1 MKYFLIIWMVLMVR
15 PGISQAKLAFRDGHM
30 KQERPAAQQKAAN
43 RDKPLKGARM
53 AKMADRLARAK
64 MARSAFI
71 TKQLDLTPAQN
82 EKFWPLYNK
91 YQDELLAAQAEKRR
105 NNLNPSADNKD
116 KFAIEYKIIDI
127 KAHYNAEF
135 LKIMPPEKVNMIYKS
150 EEQFRDELIKQLR
163 DRKEE
168 ANN

>member
-1 MKYFLIIWMVLMVR
+1 MKYYLTILIVMMGFAGVGQAR
-15 PGISQAKLAFRDGHM
+15 PVFGDGHM
-30 KQERPAAQQKAAN
+30 KQERPIQRKLPN
-43 RDKPLKGARM
+43 RDKVIKAPRL

-64 MARSAFI
+64 MAKSAFI

-91 YQDELLAAQAEKRR
+91 YQDELFAAQAERR
-105 NNLNPSADNKD
+105 LNNLNPSADNKD

-127 KAHYNAEF
+127 KARYNTEF
-135 LKIMPPEKVNMIYKS
+135 LKIMPPDKVNMIYKS
-150 EEQFRDELIKQLR
+150 EEQFRDEMIKQLR
-163 DRKEE
+163 DRKDE